1 MNSAGIGQIK
11 FDLSDPRFSVIFP
24 PMIWIFMEVEDDEI
38 KSKHASKKD
47 RTLNKTPN
55 HKHYPQLM

>member
-24 PMIWIFMEVEDDEI
+24 PMIWIFMEVEGEKV
-38 KSKHASKKD
+38 KSKQASKRGRLYD
-47 RTLNKTPN
+47 PNKPS
-55 HKHYPQLM
+55 